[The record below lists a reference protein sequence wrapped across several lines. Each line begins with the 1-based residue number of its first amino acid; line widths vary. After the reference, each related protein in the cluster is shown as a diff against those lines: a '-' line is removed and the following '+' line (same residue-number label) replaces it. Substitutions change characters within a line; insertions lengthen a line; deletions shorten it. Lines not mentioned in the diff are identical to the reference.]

1 MRIGIDCSLVPGE
14 RVGIGQYAYQL
25 VHALCRI
32 DPENCYRLYPVFYYT
47 FHPQYQYAE
56 LPTAPNMQVAY
67 GWLPA
72 SVLRVLRHS
81 RAPDFAREWLLGSV
95 DVVHSTSYS
104 APQFRNRGGNRSK
117 RLVTTMYDLSF
128 LTHPECHTSE
138 NIAHTLRGTLDA
150 IAWADAVIA
159 ISEHTRSELIERMG
173 IAPDRVMVTHLA
185 PNPGCVR
192 VDDPNRLAQVRAVY
206 QLPPAFVL
214 FLGSLEPRKNV
225 LRLLSAYARLSSAL
239 RRDIHLVIAG
249 GAGWKNS
256 EVRPAV
262 EQLGLRDQVHFI
274 GYVPEQD
281 LPALYSLAS
290 VFAYPSLAEG
300 FGLPVLEAMQC
311 GTPVLT
317 SNVSA
322 LPEVAGEAALL
333 VCPTD
338 SEAIAHGLS
347 CLLEQ
352 SELHAEYRTRGYEHV
367 KQYSWDRCARETLA
381 VYRKVCGKS

>member
-14 RVGIGQYAYQL
+14 RMGIGQYAYQL

-32 DPENCYRLYPVFYYT
+32 DPDNYYRLYPVFYYT
-47 FHPQYQYAE
+47 FHPQYQRAA
-56 LPTAPNMQVAY
+56 LPTAPNMRVAHR
-67 GWLPA
+67 WLPA
-72 SVLRVLRHS
+72 PVLRVLRHS
-81 RAPDFAREWLLGSV
+81 RAPGFTREWLLGPV

-104 APQFRNRGGNRSK
+104 APQFRNRRK
-117 RLVTTMYDLSF
+117 RLVSTIYDLSF
-128 LTHPECHTSE
+128 LTHPECHTPE
-138 NIAHTLRGTLDA
+138 NIAHALKGTLDA
-150 IAWADAVIA
+150 IAWADALIA
-159 ISEHTRSELIERMG
+159 ISEHTRGELIERLG
-173 IAPDRVMVTHLA
+173 VSPDRVVVTHLA

-192 VDDPNRLAQVRAVY
+192 VDEPDRLAHVRAAY

-239 RRDIHLVIAG
+239 RRDVHLVIAG

-256 EVRPAV
+256 EVRPTV
-262 EQLGLRDQVHFI
+262 EELGLSDQVHFI

-322 LPEVAGEAALL
+322 LPEVAGQAALF

-338 SEAIAHGLS
+338 SEAIAQGLT

-352 SELHAEYRTRGYEHV
+352 SGLHAEYRTRGYEHV
-367 KQYSWDRCARETLA
+367 KQFSWDRCARETLA
-381 VYRKVCGKS
+381 VYRKVYGKS

>member
-14 RVGIGQYAYQL
+14 RAGIGQYAYQL

-32 DPENCYRLYPVFYYT
+32 DAENCYRLYPVFYYT
-47 FHPQYQYAE
+47 FHPQYRLAE
-56 LPTAPNMQVAY
+56 LPTAPNMRIAHR
-67 GWLPA
+67 WLPA
-72 SVLRVLRHS
+72 PVLRVLRHS
-81 RAPDFAREWLLGSV
+81 RAPDLSREWLLGPV

-104 APQFRNRGGNRSK
+104 APHLRKPGK
-117 RLVTTMYDLSF
+117 RLVTTIYDLSF
-128 LTHPECHTSE
+128 LTHPECHTPE

-159 ISEHTRSELIERMG
+159 ISEHTRNQLIERMG
-173 IAPDRVMVTHLA
+173 VAPDRVMVTHLA
-185 PNPGCVR
+185 PNPSCIR
-192 VDDPNRLAQVRAVY
+192 VDDPNRLAQVRASY
-206 QLPPAFVL
+206 QLPPSFVL

-225 LRLLSAYARLSSAL
+225 LRLLSAYARLSPAL
-239 RRDIHLVIAG
+239 RSDVHLVIAG

-256 EVRPAV
+256 EVRPTV
-262 EQLGLRDQVHFI
+262 EDLGLGDQVHFI

-281 LPALYSLAS
+281 LPVLYSLAS

-352 SELHAEYRTRGYEHV
+352 PALQTAYRRRGYAHV
-367 KQYSWDRCARETLA
+367 KQFSWDRCARETLE
-381 VYRKVCGKS
+381 VYQNVYGKSC